1 MAKFHEYANKYQHIH
16 MERREGILQA
26 TFHTDGGTLQ
36 WGPVPYVEFPKCFA
50 DIGSDPENKAVI
62 FTGAGDDFSGPY
74 ATPQNHRPQKTPR
87 GWYNEY
93 WGGKRLL
100 MNLLDIEVPTIAAIN
115 GPAYRHSELP
125 LLCDIVIGSET
136 VVFQDTGHFMNGLVP
151 GDGMHIVYPLLLGMN
166 RGKYFLMTGQAI
178 GAKQA
183 LDLGLLVEV
192 LPRDELL
199 PRAWA
204 LAELFVKQPP
214 LVARFTKAILTQ
226 HIKRMVHDT
235 LGYGLAVEGMAVA
248 EGWSGPQEV
257 EY

>member
-1 MAKFHEYANKYQHIH
+1 
-16 MERREGILQA
+16 
-26 TFHTDGGTLQ
+26 
-36 WGPVPYVEFPKCFA
+36 
-50 DIGSDPENKAVI
+50 
-62 FTGAGDDFSGPY
+62 
-74 ATPQNHRPQKTPR
+74 
-87 GWYNEY
+87 
-93 WGGKRLL
+93 
-100 MNLLDIEVPTIAAIN
+100 
-115 GPAYRHSELP
+115 
-125 LLCDIVIGSET
+125 
-136 VVFQDTGHFMNGLVP
+136 
-151 GDGMHIVYPLLLGMN
+151 
-166 RGKYFLMTGQAI
+166 MTGQAI

-204 LAELFVKQPP
+204 LAEVFIKQPP
-214 LVARFTKAILTQ
+214 LVTRFTKAILTQ